1 MRLTFILAA
10 GITMAFATSSFA
22 QERTVNGTV
31 VSAEQ
36 MEAVQDRCDEIR
48 ALQTTSS
55 SVSLSLEAS
64 SSELSAAEMSAP
76 GATDEPVAESP
87 AETPVEPAESSGP
100 SSSSAASVP
109 VDLEALTFEVCETGG
124 FYAAM

>member
-36 MEAVQDRCDEIR
+36 MGAVQSRCDEIR
-48 ALQTTSS
+48 ALQTSS